1 MKIGMLLVFCVGSAV
16 LKVNAYN
23 NARLCAFYFFQPSG
37 VNK

>member
-1 MKIGMLLVFCVGSAV
+1 MKIGMLLVFCVGSGV

-23 NARLCAFYFFQPSG
+23 NAQLWAFYFFKSSG